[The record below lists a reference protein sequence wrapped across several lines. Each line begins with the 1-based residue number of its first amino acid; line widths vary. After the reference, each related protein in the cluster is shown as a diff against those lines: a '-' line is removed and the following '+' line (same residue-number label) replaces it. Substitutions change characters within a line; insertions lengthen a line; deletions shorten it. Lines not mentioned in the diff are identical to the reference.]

1 MSMRG
6 DFIGFTYNNAPSS
19 DLGIMRVSDGSR
31 FNENLLPTMQDKTA
45 QVPGGDG
52 TYYFGS
58 FYTQKQFDIPYA
70 FDSLTEQQLA
80 NLKRV
85 FGDKQVHD
93 LIFDEAPYKKY
104 RAKVTGTAQIKYV
117 PFGDGET
124 VYKGEGTIQF
134 TAYEPYARSV
144 HKFLYNYRKFREIVL
159 NEETYKEG
167 FYFIKNEEND
177 IYIKSNEGFNASQ
190 TYYEDYSNT
199 PEWELASGML
209 ETQGNYDVL
218 NRINDTI
225 ALYNPGVKESDFI
238 LTLGFSGENY
248 IPGGTIRLDGGKF
261 LTLSRMSRQGRD
273 SHIKIDTKLGLIY
286 GLEGDAGTGTR
297 TGTIYNQYI
306 TDGDFFKIPRH
317 TSTEHELLM
326 TIIQDP
332 GENYDIA
339 ARIIGIKYDYYYY

>member
-1 MSMRG
+1 MRG
-6 DFIGFTYNNAPSS
+6 DFIGFTYNGFPSS

-117 PFGDGET
+117 PFGNGET
-124 VYKGEGTIQF
+124 IYKGEGTIQF

-144 HKFLYNYRKFREIVL
+144 HKFLCDYRKFREIAL
-159 NEETYKEG
+159 NEKTYKED
-167 FYFIKNEEND
+167 FYFIKDEEND
-177 IYIKSNEGFNASQ
+177 TYIKSNEEFNASQ
-190 TYYEDYSNT
+190 TYYEEYSNT
-199 PEWELASGML
+199 SEWELASGML
-209 ETQGNYDVL
+209 ETQGNYDKRDGNTVK
-218 NRINDTI
+218 
-225 ALYNPGVKESDFI
+225 LYNPGVKESDFI
-238 LTLGFSGENY
+238 LTLSFSETDF
-248 IPGGTIRLDGGKF
+248 IPAGTIEIDGNRF
-261 LTLSRMSRQGRD
+261 LTLSQINRQGND
-273 SHIKIDTKLGLIY
+273 SHIKIDTKIGLIY
-286 GLEGDAGTGTR
+286 GIEKVIENDIENSVR

-306 TDGDFFKIPRH
+306 TDGDFFKIPCYSNKDGNLKI
-317 TSTEHELLM
+317 TMSNTNNS
-326 TIIQDP
+326 
-332 GENYDIA
+332 GIA
-339 ARIIGIKYDYYYY
+339 TRFDNIDYDYYYY

>member
-19 DLGIMRVSDGSR
+19 SLGIMRVSDGSR

-117 PFGDGET
+117 PFGEGET

-144 HKFLYNYRKFREIVL
+144 RTERGVRKFLYDYRKFRRIVL
-159 NEETYKEG
+159 NEETYKRG
-167 FYFIKNEEND
+167 FYYIKNEAND
-177 IYIKSNEGFNASQ
+177 IYVKSNEEFNASQ

-199 PEWELASGML
+199 REWELASGML
-209 ETQGNYDVL
+209 ETQGIYDDL
-218 NRINDTI
+218 DRNTNTIN
-225 ALYNPGVKESDFI
+225 LYNPGVKESDFI
-238 LTLGFSGENY
+238 LTLGFSGTDF
-248 IPGGTIRLDGGKF
+248 IPEGTIRLNENNF
-261 LTLSRMSRQGRD
+261 LTISQINRQGED
-273 SHIKIDTKLGLIY
+273 DLIKIDTKLGLIY
-286 GLEGDAGTGTR
+286 GCKRDGIKTGK
-297 TGTIYNQYI
+297 IYNQNI
-306 TDGDFFKIPRH
+306 SAGDFFKIPCN
-317 TSTEHELLM
+317 SSQDGGLSM
-326 TIIQDP
+326 TVDS
-332 GENYDIA
+332 NIA
-339 ARIIGIKYDYYYY
+339 ERFVGIDYDYYYY

>member
-6 DFIGFTYNNAPSS
+6 DFIGFTYNGVHSS
-19 DLGIMRVSDGSR
+19 DLGIIRVSDGSR

-70 FDSLTEQQLA
+70 FDSLTEEQLT
-80 NLKRV
+80 NLKVV

-134 TAYEPYARSV
+134 TAYEPHARSV
-144 HKFLYNYRKFREIVL
+144 HKFLDEYQNVNIDAW
-159 NEETYKEG
+159 
-167 FYFIKNEEND
+167 KN
-177 IYIKSNEGFNASQ
+177 
-190 TYYEDYSNT
+190 
-199 PEWELASGML
+199 ASGML

-218 NRINDTI
+218 NRVNDTI
-225 ALYNPGVKESDFI
+225 ILYNPGVKESDFI
-238 LTLGFSGENY
+238 LTLGFAGEAY
-248 IPGGTIRLDGGKF
+248 IPGGTIRLNGNNF
-261 LTLSRMSRQGRD
+261 LTLSQIKLQGDD

-286 GLEGDAGTGTR
+286 GVKNNAR

-306 TDGDFFKIPRH
+306 LDGDFFKIPRY
-317 TSTEHELLM
+317 SSKDAGLQMNIE
-326 TIIQDP
+326 QDP
-332 GENYDIA
+332 KENFDIA
-339 ARIIGIKYDYYYY
+339 ERIVGINYDYYYY

>member
-6 DFIGFTYNNAPSS
+6 DFIGFTYNDVHSS
-19 DLGIMRVSDGSR
+19 DLGIVRVSDGSR

-58 FYTQKQFDIPYA
+58 FYTQKQIDIPYA
-70 FDSLTEQQLA
+70 FDSLTEEQLA

-144 HKFLYNYRKFREIVL
+144 HKFLDE
-159 NEETYKEG
+159 
-167 FYFIKNEEND
+167 
-177 IYIKSNEGFNASQ
+177 
-190 TYYEDYSNT
+190 YEDANKDAWK
-199 PEWELASGML
+199 EASGML
-209 ETQGNYDVL
+209 ETQGDYDEL
-218 NRINDTI
+218 NRVNDTI
-225 ALYNPGVKESDFI
+225 ILYNPGVKESDFI

-261 LTLSRMSRQGRD
+261 LTLSQMSRQGRD

-286 GLEGDAGTGTR
+286 GLEGDISTGMR

-317 TSTEHELLM
+317 TSTENDLLM
-326 TIIQDP
+326 TIVQGP
-332 GENYDIA
+332 GESYDIA
-339 ARIIGIKYDYYYY
+339 ERVIGIDYDYYYY